1 MAKNR
6 SSAYRILRGSAQ
18 GLGDV
23 EDFLRSLSSSPEARD
38 LLRCDTDIFVARAP
52 GRLDVMGGIAD
63 YSGSLVLQL
72 PTEQAAFA
80 AVQCSET
87 QNVEIVSLGN
97 HQNGRRSCTF
107 SMPLAQLYSNAHL
120 APYSRT
126 HDYFQSNAEQ
136 HWAAYIA
143 GAALVL
149 MHECGARLQGLR
161 IVLNSNVPEGKGVS
175 SSAAIEVATMVAICA
190 ACDIRLDPR
199 TLALLCQKV
208 ENLIVGAPCGV
219 MDQMTAACG
228 EKDRLLRLLCQP
240 ADLQGAVAVPDDIT
254 FWGIDSGIRHSVS
267 GSDYSSVRV
276 GAFMGYR
283 ILAELAGLP
292 VRVIPD
298 THQVEISDPRWKGY
312 LANLSPPEFEHYQE
326 QIPTTLSGR
335 EFLERYHGTTDSVTQ
350 IDPQRTYAVRQPT
363 AHPVYEHSRVQQFAD
378 LLAAPLNDER
388 LTRLGELM
396 FESHASYSACGLGST
411 GTDLI
416 VNLVRDSGT
425 GNGLYGAKITGG
437 GSGGTVAVL
446 GKRGASQAVEDIA
459 RLYAHKTGHAPVV
472 LSRSSPGAAVF
483 GYLQLAL

>member
-1 MAKNR
+1 
-6 SSAYRILRGSAQ
+6 LRGSTQ
-18 GLGDV
+18 GLEDV
-23 EDFLRSLSSSPEARD
+23 EEFLRSLSGSPEAGN
-38 LLRCDTDIFVARAP
+38 LLRHDTDTFVARAP

-72 PTEQAAFA
+72 PIEQAAFA
-80 AVQCSET
+80 AVQRSDTE
-87 QNVEIVSLGN
+87 NIEVVSLGN
-97 HQNGRRSCTF
+97 QQNGRQSCTF
-107 SMPLAQLYSNAHL
+107 SMPFAQFYSNANL
-120 APYSRT
+120 APYSRA
-126 HDYFQSNAEQ
+126 HDYFQSHTEQ

-143 GAALVL
+143 GTALVL
-149 MHECGARLQGLR
+149 RHECGARLRGLR

-175 SSAAIEVATMVAICA
+175 SSAAIEVATMQAICA
-190 ACDIRLDPR
+190 ACDIGLDPR

-240 ADLQGAVAVPDDIT
+240 ADLQGAVAVPDEST

-292 VRVIPD
+292 VRVSPD
-298 THQVEISDPRWKGY
+298 TREVEISDPRWKGY
-312 LANLSPPEFEHYQE
+312 LANLSPSEFEHYQE
-326 QIPTTLSGR
+326 QIPTTLSGSN
-335 EFLERYHGTTDSVTQ
+335 FLEKYHGTTDSVTQ

-363 AHPVYEHSRVQQFAD
+363 GHPVYEHSRVQEFAD

-396 FESHASYSACGLGST
+396 FQSHASYSACGLGST

-425 GNGLYGAKITGG
+425 GKGLYGAKITGG

-459 RLYAHKTGHAPVV
+459 RLYAHRTGHAPVV
-472 LSRSSPGAAVF
+472 LTRSSPGAAVF